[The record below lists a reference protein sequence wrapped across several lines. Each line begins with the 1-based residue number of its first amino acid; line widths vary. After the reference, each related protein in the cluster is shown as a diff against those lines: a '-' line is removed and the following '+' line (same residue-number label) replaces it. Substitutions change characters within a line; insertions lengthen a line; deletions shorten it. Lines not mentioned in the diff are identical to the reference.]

1 MSTKDKI
8 WYALLVPMAFFA
20 IGLEFVPTID
30 GIFETNTPVEFY
42 TEYAAVFVTLVAVY
56 ITLRLYKGNNIIRM
70 VVLSDV
76 FIGNILLYHMF
87 MDTSFLYL
95 ALIALAGYP
104 FVKGGKDNN
113 PTNKEN
119 ES

>member
-20 IGLEFVPTID
+20 IGLEFMPSID
-30 GIFETNTPVEFY
+30 GMFETNTPTEFY
-42 TEYAAVFVTLVAVY
+42 TEYVAVFITLVAVF

-70 VVLSDV
+70 SVLACV

-95 ALIALAGYP
+95 ALIALSGYP
-104 FVKGGKDNN
+104 FVKGGKENN
-113 PTNKEN
+113 QSNTET
-119 ES
+119 EL